1 MSMKRKIILIVLLTA
16 GIVYGCQKKPKQIGE
31 FLLGSYKVYNPYNG
45 DETLLYK
52 HSVNKSILTF
62 YGDGRYSEF
71 VEYAPT
77 NNPTIDYWINERNL
91 CSFTT
96 EDERYTLRIDL
107 ETHWNTAVEMLL
119 RYNEQ
124 VRIDT
129 FYKKGPTYRLPL
141 SIDFFNPPNIDRFY
155 LDSLQVFSKCYNDVF
170 AKRAPNGGLY
180 PYSQSLQNPEIR
192 PTTFYYTV
200 NEGIIRID
208 FNDSSYWGL
217 TEIIS
222 P

>member
-1 MSMKRKIILIVLLTA
+1 MRDELFNFEKLDVYKKSLDFVDFVYDVTTQFPREERFVLVDQFRRAAVSISLNIAEGADSSSLQFKR
-16 GIVYGCQKKPKQIGE
+16 Y
-31 FLLGSYKVYNPYNG
+31 
-45 DETLLYK
+45 
-52 HSVNKSILTF
+52 
-62 YGDGRYSEF
+62 
-71 VEYAPT
+71 
-77 NNPTIDYWINERNL
+77 
-91 CSFTT
+91 
-96 EDERYTLRIDL
+96 LRISKGSIRECIAIITL
-107 ETHWNTAVEMLL
+107 CKMRNYINTEK
-119 RYNEQ
+119 EQ
-124 VRIDT
+124 DFIDT
-129 FYKKGPTYRLPL
+129 FYKKGPTYRLPR
-141 SIDFFNPPNIDRFY
+141 SIDFFNPPNIDKFY